1 MVYRLKLCAPRN
13 KRHEITK
20 YQIEFIDRICIKGFG
35 FLFFAKNMD
44 KSQNIK
50 YAQRLIDTTKKLS
63 NRCFQDSFNKCHP
76 KKTKANDDL
85 IVNNIVD

>member
-1 MVYRLKLCAPRN
+1 
-13 KRHEITK
+13 
-20 YQIEFIDRICIKGFG
+20 
-35 FLFFAKNMD
+35 MD

-76 KKTKANDDL
+76 KKAKANDDL